1 MKIVLEKLKIRSISK
16 KMLKIALQKMNSS
29 LLEHS
34 GKIEK
39 QKQTQKSVKKK
50 LCRDTLLTRGSCTR
64 LIESKRISGKCYH
77 VAKNRFHSR
86 LETYL
91 VCHKMFLHKKVMSM
105 IFYLF
110 VFSVVYHKIC

>member
-50 LCRDTLLTRGSCTR
+50 TLPRYPLDKR
-64 LIESKRISGKCYH
+64 LLYKT
-77 VAKNRFHSR
+77 NR
-86 LETYL
+86 E
-91 VCHKMFLHKKVMSM
+91 
-105 IFYLF
+105 
-110 VFSVVYHKIC
+110 